1 MLSIDEIIDIIST
14 STETTPLGEPQTYLD
29 LSSGRSIEVTNERD
43 DYGDSFYSLR
53 LHASSDEFDADGT
66 DIIKTIVTDTNDVRD
81 AAFTAQCL
89 ADAYDDDIIG

>member
-1 MLSIDEIIDIIST
+1 MLTIDEIIDIITS
-14 STETTPLGEPQTYLD
+14 STETTPSGEPQAYLD

-43 DYGDSFYSLR
+43 DYGYAFLSLR

-66 DIIKTIVTDTNDVRD
+66 DIIKTLVTETDDVRD

-89 ADAYDDDIIG
+89 ADAYDESIIG

>member
-1 MLSIDEIIDIIST
+1 MLTIDEIIDIIST
-14 STETTPLGEPQTYLD
+14 STESTPSGEHQAFLD
-29 LSSGRSIEVTNERD
+29 LASGRSIEVTNECD

-53 LHASSDEFDADGT
+53 LHASSDEFDVDGT
-66 DIIKTIVTDTNDVRD
+66 DVIKTLVTETDDVRD

>member
-14 STETTPLGEPQTYLD
+14 STETTPLGEPQAYLD

-43 DYGDSFYSLR
+43 DYGDSFWSLR

-66 DIIKTIVTDTNDVRD
+66 DIIKTIVTESDDIRE

>member
-1 MLSIDEIIDIIST
+1 MLSIEEIIDIITT
-14 STETTPLGEPQTYLD
+14 STESTPSGEHQAFLD
-29 LSSGRSIEVTNERD
+29 LASGRSIEVTNEFD
-43 DYGDSFYSLR
+43 DYGDSFWSLR

-66 DIIKTIVTDTNDVRD
+66 DVIKTIVTDTNDVRD

>member
-1 MLSIDEIIDIIST
+1 MLTIDEIIDIIT
-14 STETTPLGEPQTYLD
+14 FSTETTPLGEPQAYLD
-29 LSSGRSIEVTNERD
+29 LSSGRSIEVTNECD
-43 DYGDSFYSLR
+43 DYGNSFWSLR

-66 DIIKTIVTDTNDVRD
+66 DVIKTIVTDTDDVRD

>member
-1 MLSIDEIIDIIST
+1 MLTIDEIINIIST
-14 STETTPLGEPQTYLD
+14 STETTPLGEHQAFLD
-29 LSSGRSIEVTNERD
+29 LANGRSIEVTNECD

-66 DIIKTIVTDTNDVRD
+66 DIIKTLVTETDDVRD

>member
-1 MLSIDEIIDIIST
+1 MLSIDEIIDIITS
-14 STETTPLGEPQTYLD
+14 STETTPLGEPQAFLD
-29 LSSGRSIEVTNERD
+29 LARGRSIEVTNERD

-53 LHASSDEFDADGT
+53 LHTSSDEFDADGT
-66 DIIKTIVTDTNDVRD
+66 DIIKTLVTETNDVRD